1 MKNVKYIRAK
11 GIDGDSGFTLLEVL
25 VALAILSIAITLII
39 QLFSANLQSVSISG
53 NMSSAVVWSDARM
66 REILADPSLTEKA
79 WREITD
85 DGYRIEVSIGE
96 VLKERTDNL
105 PVRMMEVTLIVRWD
119 EGRKER
125 NIQLKT
131 VKMIDTIKPAG
142 SSSPARV

>member
-1 MKNVKYIRAK
+1 MKNVHSIRAK
-11 GIDGDSGFTLLEVL
+11 GMDGDSGFTLLEVL

-39 QLFSANLQSVSISG
+39 QLFSANLRSVSISG

-131 VKMIDTIKPAG
+131 VKMIDKIKPAE
-142 SSSPARV
+142 SSSPSRV